1 MLNNAFETQ
10 DSILEKPVYGRI
22 LRSLR
27 TPLTLLL
34 TSYAVSIIGFILIP
48 GVDDTGNTYRM
59 SFFDAL
65 YFVSYMG
72 STIGFGELP
81 YPFTTGQRVWTLI
94 CIYMTVISWLYSI
107 TYLIALLL
115 DDDCQRALK
124 TRRFVRKVRAIK
136 EPFFLICGVDDT
148 GITVAE
154 ALHENG
160 IRTVGIDIREDSAD
174 TRRRA
179 NLRTQTPII
188 HDDAGKAA
196 VLKVSGLKH
205 AMCRGVMALSPSDS
219 TNLKIA
225 INTRI
230 LNPRM
235 PVFSRAETVAAA
247 ANMASFETTHI
258 FNAYEDFGE
267 SLNLA
272 FESIHQY
279 ALRRML
285 TMPTGVRNPTVSR
298 PPVGRWIVCGY
309 GRFGKAV
316 CRTLHARGCETVII
330 ETDLEN
336 THAPTGSI
344 LDTGT
349 EEKTLREAGITE
361 AAGIVA
367 GTDDDTNNLSISITA
382 ANIIPDIFIV
392 TRQNQN
398 ENEEIFNLAPHNL
411 NVQNSVTIAA
421 RILEVA
427 ITPLAHEFM
436 MLALKESDS
445 WAQQLLERIDKAF
458 NGHVPEFWSIR
469 IDDSNSAIRFSK
481 TLSPDST
488 IVLPCSTSEDQMLH
502 ADDCIVLLRHRKT
515 ERLLLPSADHAIQ
528 NDDEYFV
535 CGTIAARDRMIARC
549 HSARLSLRA
558 QTPPERLF
566 HSVFGVK
573 LGYILYRQK
582 IRISAAFS
590 SFFRD

>member
-1 MLNNAFETQ
+1 MLNNAFESP
-10 DSILEKPVYGRI
+10 DSILEKPVYGRV

-27 TPLTLLL
+27 TPLALLL
-34 TSYAVSIIGFILIP
+34 TSYAVSIIGFVLIP
-48 GVDDTGNTYRM
+48 GIDDAGDAYRM
-59 SFFDAL
+59 SFFEAL
-65 YFVSYMG
+65 YFVSFMG

-115 DDDCQRALK
+115 DDDFQRALK
-124 TRRFVRKVRAIK
+124 TRRFVRKVRSIR

-154 ALHENG
+154 ALHDHG

-179 NLRTQTPII
+179 NLRMQTPII
-188 HDDAGKAA
+188 QDDAGKAS

-205 AMCRGVMALSPSDS
+205 AMCRGVLALSPSDS

-225 INTRI
+225 ITTRI

-247 ANMASFETTHI
+247 DNMASFETTHI
-258 FNAYEDFGE
+258 FNAYEDFCQ
-267 SLNLA
+267 SFDLA
-272 FESIHQY
+272 FESVHLH

-285 TMPTGVRNPTVSR
+285 TMPTGVRNPAVNR

-316 CRTLHARGCETVII
+316 CKTLHARGCETIII
-330 ETDLEN
+330 ETDLES

-349 EEKTLREAGITE
+349 EEKTLREAGITK

-367 GTDDDTNNLSISITA
+367 GTNDDTNNLSISITA

-392 TRQNQN
+392 TRQNHN
-398 ENEEIFNLAPHNL
+398 ENEEIFNLAPHSL
-411 NVQNSVTIAA
+411 NVQNSNTIAA
-421 RILEVA
+421 RILELA
-427 ITPLAHEFM
+427 ITPLAYEFIS
-436 MLALKESDS
+436 LAMKETDT
-445 WAQQLLERIDKAF
+445 WAEHLLERIDAAF
-458 NGHVPEFWSIR
+458 NNHVPEFWSVL
-469 IDDSNSAIRFSK
+469 IDDSAGASRLSQKLSA
-481 TLSPDST
+481 DST
-488 IVLPCSTSEDQMLH
+488 IVLPCDVGKEELFDAH
-502 ADDCIVLLRHRKT
+502 DCIVLLRHRKS
-515 ERLLLPSADHAIQ
+515 ERLLLPSPELPLQ

-535 CGTIAARDRMIARC
+535 CGSLVAYDRMIARC
-549 HSARLSLRA
+549 KTARIEQRA
-558 QTPPERLF
+558 QSRAGRLL
-566 HSVFGVK
+566 HSLAGDPLSHTLHRYKTRLIDIF
-573 LGYILYRQK
+573 
-582 IRISAAFS
+582 SAI
-590 SFFRD
+590 FRG